1 MFPTSWSDPTSD
13 PIGDLR
19 RTQAAVLKSWDRHQ
33 HVSPLHRSR
42 IPYLLWVLRRWHHWG
57 PAARRKWMLL
67 LSREIDDIQKE
78 TQKWLLKDD
87 ALNNRNWLKD
97 RYTMMDVEHRI
108 EAVQKM
114 RATTDQ
120 VARAMSG
127 KVA

>member
-1 MFPTSWSDPTSD
+1 
-13 PIGDLR
+13 
-19 RTQAAVLKSWDRHQ
+19 
-33 HVSPLHRSR
+33 
-42 IPYLLWVLRRWHHWG
+42 
-57 PAARRKWMLL
+57 MLL